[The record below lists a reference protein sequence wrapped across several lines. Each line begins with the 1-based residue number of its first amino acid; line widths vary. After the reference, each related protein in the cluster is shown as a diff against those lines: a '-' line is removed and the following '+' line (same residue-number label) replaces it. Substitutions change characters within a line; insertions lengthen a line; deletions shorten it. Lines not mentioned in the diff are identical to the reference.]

1 MRDFRLAPADEL
13 SHAPSTD
20 SNFNESVYVNGW
32 DPIARLGGW
41 MRIGNRANEGYAEL
55 SVCLYLPGGRVACQ
69 FQRPPISDSSGFGV
83 GGLNYQVIE
92 PFKSVAMKYD
102 GEVMVL
108 DDPQILRDP
117 KRMFKT
123 APRAQCEV
131 DFQLSGVSPMH
142 GGEPTRP
149 DQETLYGRD
158 FSLGHFNQ
166 HTRTRGRIRVGDES
180 WEFDGLGWRDH
191 SWGPRFWTNIYFYR
205 LFIANFG
212 TDRGLMILKRTDRQ
226 GVVHRG
232 GVLMFDGQ
240 YEEILDIDVI
250 TDWTPSKDPRLIR
263 LGVRTAQRGCLIT
276 GEVLT
281 LAPLR
286 NQRQVGEQMLACRIA
301 EGFTEWQWDDGR
313 KGIGITEYI
322 EFLEDGEPVGYPV

>member
-1 MRDFRLAPADEL
+1 MRDFRLAPADEF
-13 SHAPSTD
+13 SHAPTTD

-32 DPIARLGGW
+32 DSVAQLGGW
-41 MRIGNRANEGYAEL
+41 MRIGNRPNEGHAEL
-55 SVCLYLPGGRVACQ
+55 AVCLYLPGGRVACQ
-69 FQRPPISDSSGFGV
+69 FQRPPIGDSTGFGV
-83 GGLNYQVIE
+83 GGLSYQVNE

-131 DFQLSGVSPMH
+131 DFQLTGISPLH

-149 DQETLYGRD
+149 DQDTLYGRD

-191 SWGPRFWTNIYFYR
+191 SWGPRFWTNITSVPT
-205 LFIANFG
+205 LI
-212 TDRGLMILKRTDRQ
+212 
-226 GVVHRG
+226 
-232 GVLMFDGQ
+232 
-240 YEEILDIDVI
+240 EEIQLVGRVLHIFVG
-250 TDWTPSKDPRLIR
+250 SHFGKQLI
-263 LGVRTAQRGCLIT
+263 
-276 GEVLT
+276 
-281 LAPLR
+281 
-286 NQRQVGEQMLACRIA
+286 
-301 EGFTEWQWDDGR
+301 
-313 KGIGITEYI
+313 
-322 EFLEDGEPVGYPV
+322 